1 MSMTEFVPRS
11 VRSMLL
17 AKVIML
23 LVPFRTK
30 FALVSDT
37 FTSSVSVWPASI
49 TILQLQFPLVAGVPE
64 APPDHVEVDEKFP
77 DCTVLNVVWE
87 KPVIEYTAMKVKSTK
102 CFILFEYF
110 CDDRITGKKQAFF
123 QECGDK

>member
-1 MSMTEFVPRS
+1 MSMAEFVPSS

-17 AKVIML
+17 AKVNML

-37 FTSSVSVWPASI
+37 FTSRVSVWPASI
-49 TILQLQFPLVAGVPE
+49 TILQLQFPLVAGVPD

-87 KPVIEYTAMKVKSTK
+87 KPVVAYTAMKVKSTK

-110 CDDRITGKKQAFF
+110 LDDRITGKKQKFF
-123 QECGDK
+123 QTCGNK

>member
-1 MSMTEFVPRS
+1 
-11 VRSMLL
+11 MLL

-23 LVPFRTK
+23 LVPSRTK

-37 FTSSVSVWPASI
+37 FTSRVSVWPAAI

-87 KPVIEYTAMKVKSTK
+87 KPAIEYTAMKVKSTR

-123 QECGDK
+123 QECGNNKRKGILEDTDAE